1 MNKIITVIIAI
12 LLSISA
18 QSQSLKLEEIMK
30 GNAFIGVSP
39 ENERWS
45 LDGQKCVFWN
55 QIMNW
60 ELVLIFGKRIIKT

>member
-1 MNKIITVIIAI
+1 
-12 LLSISA
+12 
-18 QSQSLKLEEIMK
+18 MK

-45 LDGQKCVFWN
+45 LDGQKCILIGI

>member
-1 MNKIITVIIAI
+1 
-12 LLSISA
+12 
-18 QSQSLKLEEIMK
+18 MK

-45 LDGQKCVFWN
+45 LDGQKCILIGI

-60 ELVLIFGKRIIKT
+60 ELVLIYWKTDYQNLASPNEAAFRN